1 MQSTTHKTFL
11 FSFFF
16 LSLYCLALVI
26 HSFCPHTMR
35 CNILLA
41 AQSAN
46 SLADSVFSLFVC
58 HFHSDRGRRSHTGW
72 TDTSFVLVVSTVD
85 WWTTGSIHSTMAFTI
100 CTMDGYV
107 DPMIDKFVSILYI
120 YRLPRNKTKFIV
132 INILFFFF
140 VLFRLH
146 WMDEGMAYRKLPLH
160 FHTDRK
166 L

>member
-100 CTMDGYV
+100 CTMDGYRICRSN
-107 DPMIDKFVSILYI
+107 DRQICFYFIYISITQKQNQI
-120 YRLPRNKTKFIV
+120 YCHQHS
-132 INILFFFF
+132 LFFFCF
-140 VLFRLH
+140 VSVALNGRRDGISEIASTFSH
-146 WMDEGMAYRKLPLH
+146 W
-160 FHTDRK
+160 
-166 L
+166 